1 MKGLEI
7 LHSVLQAGTERGV
20 AQPGQEVQAQPAEGK
35 WEKSH
40 NPFLIQSLVQSRHGR
55 DPPASLN

>member
-7 LHSVLQAGTERGV
+7 LHCVLQAGTERGV

-35 WEKSH
+35 
-40 NPFLIQSLVQSRHGR
+40 
-55 DPPASLN
+55 